1 MWLLLNETHMIL
13 SNLIWP
19 LGTRSASCK
28 KENNLTNL
36 LNLRIWLRQSTLNVD
51 CIFYGRSRCVSS
63 VVIWLNRLLNFPMSY
78 LSLHNALDMGLL
90 VLFSMRIGRSLNEPI
105 INAKRPPYPLIHN
118 SELDLAHTAELR
130 GKWQERWFS
139 RSSICWLELGFVFGL
154 ICHIHFCLQHT

>member
-51 CIFYGRSRCVSS
+51 CIFYGRARCVSS

-90 VLFSMRIGRSLNEPI
+90 VLFVFNAHRTVLEWAHYQCKTTTLSSYPQLRIGLG
-105 INAKRPPYPLIHN
+105 PY
-118 SELDLAHTAELR
+118 SRT
-130 GKWQERWFS
+130 EREMT
-139 RSSICWLELGFVFGL
+139 RKMV
-154 ICHIHFCLQHT
+154 